1 MTMKK
6 RKRPKLVVDNK
17 LPDEET
23 DEFTY
28 EEFKVYAEQ
37 LLDFHKRYPEI
48 DALAKRA
55 RDNKD
60 EAMGMAVFE
69 LQFRY
74 DVWRDILAEKKRAKL
89 RVVQKTRD
97 P

>member
-37 LLDFHKRYPEI
+37 LLDFHNRYPEI

-89 RVVQKTRD
+89 RVVKKKRD